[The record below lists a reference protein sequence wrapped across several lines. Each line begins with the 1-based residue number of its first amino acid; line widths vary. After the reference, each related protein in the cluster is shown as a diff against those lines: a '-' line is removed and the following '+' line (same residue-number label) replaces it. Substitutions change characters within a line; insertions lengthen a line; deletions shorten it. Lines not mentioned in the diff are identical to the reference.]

1 MRTTLDVDRK
11 LLDEVVKATGERSK
25 SAAVNRALEDYV
37 RRTKI
42 DQFRTMAGKNL
53 LDDTRAEQR
62 EADRR
67 RRVTQLRSIAGNID
81 LVDNLKELEALE
93 LKGRQSEEHL

>member
-11 LLDEVVKATGERSK
+11 LLDEVVETTGERSK
-25 SAAVNRALEDYV
+25 SAAVNRALEEYV

-42 DQFRTMAGKNL
+42 DELRTMAGKIL

-67 RRVTQLRSIAGNID
+67 RSVTWLRSIAGNID

-93 LKGRQSEEHL
+93 LEEYRNEVHL

>member
-11 LLDEVVKATGERSK
+11 LLDEVVETTGERSK
-25 SAAVNRALEDYV
+25 SAAVNRALEEYV

-42 DQFRTMAGKNL
+42 DELRTMAGKIL
-53 LDDTRAEQR
+53 LDDTRTEQR

-67 RRVTQLRSIAGNID
+67 RQAVPWTS
-81 LVDNLKELEALE
+81 
-93 LKGRQSEEHL
+93 